1 MRSSVSRQPAPAAP
15 GSYFAGLL
23 GQERAV
29 RVLDRTAASGRMPS
43 LLFVGRHGV
52 GKRTAALM
60 LAQGAN
66 CAAAGTRPCGECRS
80 CRTIAALIHPD
91 VRVLFPAAQRRRED
105 ESSETPDQP
114 LDTPEPFALGRRQPA
129 PNPSHLIPIAAI
141 RWLRR
146 EMARPPL
153 SARHR
158 FFVILHAD
166 RLRGEAANAL
176 LKTLEE
182 PQAQSSF
189 ILTAAQPGI
198 LPPTIRSRCQ
208 VVRFGDIPE
217 ATIADCLVRSA
228 GADPAAARTA
238 AALAD
243 GSLGDAFRHLDSPEA
258 ALVRPALDYFLE
270 PDAAGSDRLLETLD
284 EVKGMPPVAV
294 LNTLLFL
301 HRQALLWR
309 LGTGSSFLEANPA
322 VRGVA
327 EGLEPGY
334 LRRAIRHLLNRLD
347 DCRLNVP
354 AELLVYS
361 VLVALRRPAQKQRA
375 AAG

>member
-1 MRSSVSRQPAPAAP
+1 MRSGVKRQPAPP
-15 GSYFAGLL
+15 GSYFTALL

-52 GKRTAALM
+52 GKRTAALL

-66 CAAAGTRPCGECRS
+66 CPAAGTRPCGECRS
-80 CRTIAALIHPD
+80 CRTIAALTHPD
-91 VRVLFPAAQRRRED
+91 VRVLFPVAQKRRDD
-105 ESSETPDQP
+105 ESSEAPDQP
-114 LDTPEPFALGRRQPA
+114 LETPEPFALGRRQPA
-129 PNPSHLIPIAAI
+129 PNPSHLIPIAAV

-158 FFVILHAD
+158 FFIILHAD

-182 PQAQSSF
+182 PQSQSSF
-189 ILTAAQPGI
+189 VLTAAQAGT

-217 ATIADCLVRSA
+217 ATIAARLELEA
-228 GADPAAARTA
+228 GADPVAARTA

-243 GSLGDAFRHLDSPEA
+243 GSLGEAFRHLDVPEA

-270 PDAAGSDRLLETLD
+270 PDAAGSDRLLDTLD
-284 EVKGMPPVAV
+284 EVRGVPPVAV

-309 LGTGSSFLEANPA
+309 LGTGSNFLEANPA

-327 EGLEPGY
+327 EELEPAY

-354 AELLVYS
+354 AELLLYS
-361 VLVALRRPAQKQRA
+361 VLVALRRPARNRRT